1 MKQQFLKFA
10 PLFIAITA
18 LADTQFDLLIQ
29 IGLTETAI
37 AWVKLLGLLTALFL
51 PSVTNVFK
59 REINIENQT
68 FENSDPQLP
77 TKPKK
82 IG

>member
-1 MKQQFLKFA
+1 MKQLLIKYA

-37 AWVKLLGLLTALFL
+37 GWIKLLGLLTALFL
-51 PSVTNVFK
+51 PSVKEVFMQ
-59 REINIENQT
+59 READNL
-68 FENSDPQLP
+68 DPQNPKVP
-77 TKPKK
+77 TTKK
-82 IG
+82 